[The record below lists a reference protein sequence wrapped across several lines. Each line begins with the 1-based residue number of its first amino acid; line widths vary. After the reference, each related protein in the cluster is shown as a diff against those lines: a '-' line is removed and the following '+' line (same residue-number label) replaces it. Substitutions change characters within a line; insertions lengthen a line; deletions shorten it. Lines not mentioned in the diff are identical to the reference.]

1 MLQPVTRS
9 LIAVPLAAALLW
21 SSALTASAQPIP
33 ETELAAL
40 RYFLSVG
47 DAPGIE
53 AEKARLQ
60 GAFPGASIDALLEE
74 LVVRSEE
81 VDTSQI
87 WQMINADDF
96 EGARELI
103 ERTKE
108 GQPGWTPP
116 ENLLAVL
123 NEREGQSRFEAAV
136 EAGELQTLMAVLN
149 DFPDLLTCQKIN
161 NAWRLAELQAAQA
174 MPHQAVMTYD
184 GILASC
190 QVQDFVVAT
199 LQKASGVA
207 DKTEMAALFERART
221 LNPGLGLRLASLEV
235 ELAPLIGKPVAA
247 SADLSGASQLAVPA
261 VETRPQ
267 PRGIPPVVQQ
277 VSAPAP
283 APAAPAPQPVRSAA
297 ATPATQAAPSGGG
310 DLAAAQAAAARKDWA
325 TCLKHAAR
333 SNSVAS
339 TSQRGWC
346 ALELGRTLEAISAFR
361 HSAANAGNAQLRQDS
376 DYGLILAYLKADMVR
391 EAAAHASRAKLSA
404 QQKLMTAR
412 QILSRLAL
420 GAFDR
425 KSYGEAIT
433 YVDRLSREA
442 GGLDRGMA
450 MLRGYS
456 FLHMNRK
463 AEARQQFA
471 AIHRVTP
478 GKDTQEAMALVR

>member
-1 MLQPVTRS
+1 MLQPVTRT
-9 LIAVPLAAALLW
+9 LIALPLAAALLW

-53 AEKARLQ
+53 AEKTRLQ
-60 GAFPGASIDALLEE
+60 GAFPQASIDALLEE

-87 WQMINADDF
+87 WQLIAADDF
-96 EGARELI
+96 EGARGLI
-103 ERTKE
+103 ERTRQ

-123 NEREGQSRFEAAV
+123 NEREGQSRFESAV
-136 EAGELQTLMAVLN
+136 ETGELQTLMAVLN

-161 NAWRLAELQAAQA
+161 NAWRLAELQTAQA
-174 MPHQAVMTYD
+174 LPHQAVMTYD

-190 QVQDFVVAT
+190 QTPDFVVAT
-199 LQKASGVA
+199 LQKAAGVA

-221 LNPGLGLRLASLEV
+221 LNPGLGLRLASLEA
-235 ELAPLIGKPVAA
+235 ELAPLIGKPVA
-247 SADLSGASQLAVPA
+247 LPGASQLAVLA

-283 APAAPAPQPVRSAA
+283 APAPVVRSAVPQPVRATKAA
-297 ATPATQAAPSGGG
+297 PAPQAAPSGGG

-333 SNSVAS
+333 SNSIAS

-346 ALELGRTLEAISAFR
+346 ALELGRSLEAISAFR

-391 EAAAHASRAKLSA
+391 EAAAHASHAKLNA
-404 QQKLMTAR
+404 QQKMTTDR

-420 GAFDR
+420 SAFER

-463 AEARQQFA
+463 AEARKQFA

-478 GKDTQEAMALVR
+478 SKDTQEAMALVR

>member
-21 SSALTASAQPIP
+21 GSALTASAQPIP

-87 WQMINADDF
+87 WQMINVDDF

-136 EAGELQTLMAVLN
+136 ETGELQTLMAVLN

-190 QVQDFVVAT
+190 QVPDFVVAT

-221 LNPGLGLRLASLEV
+221 LNPSLQLRLASLEA
-235 ELAPLIGKPVAA
+235 ELEPLIGKPVAA
-247 SADLSGASQLAVPA
+247 STDMSGTSQLAVHA

-283 APAAPAPQPVRSAA
+283 APQPVRATAA
-297 ATPATQAAPSGGG
+297 ASAPQAALSGGG
-310 DLAAAQAAAARKDWA
+310 DLTAAQAAAARKDWA

-404 QQKLMTAR
+404 QQKMTTDR

-420 GAFDR
+420 GAFER

>member
-9 LIAVPLAAALLW
+9 LIALPLAAALLW
-21 SSALTASAQPIP
+21 SSALSVSAQPIP

-96 EGARELI
+96 EGAHELI
-103 ERTKE
+103 ARTKE

-116 ENLLAVL
+116 ETLLAVL
-123 NEREGQSRFEAAV
+123 GEREGQSRFEAAI
-136 EAGELQTLMAVLN
+136 ETGELQTLMAVLN

-174 MPHQAVMTYD
+174 LPHQAVMTYD

-190 QVQDFVVAT
+190 QVPDFVVAT

-235 ELAPLIGKPVAA
+235 ELAPLIGKPVAVPE
-247 SADLSGASQLAVPA
+247 ASQLAVPA

-283 APAAPAPQPVRSAA
+283 APQPVRAVA
-297 ATPATQAAPSGGG
+297 ATPAPQAAPSGGG
-310 DLAAAQAAAARKDWA
+310 DLVAAQAAAARKDWA

-376 DYGLILAYLKADMVR
+376 NYGLILAYLKADMVR

-404 QQKLMTAR
+404 QQKMTTDR

-420 GAFDR
+420 SAFER
-425 KSYGEAIT
+425 KSYGEAIAH
-433 YVDRLSREA
+433 VDRLSREA

-450 MLRGYS
+450 MLRGYA

>member
-9 LIAVPLAAALLW
+9 LIVLPLAAALLW
-21 SSALTASAQPIP
+21 NTALSAAAQPIP

-47 DAPGIE
+47 DTAGIE
-53 AEKARLQ
+53 AEKTRLQ
-60 GAFPGASIDALLEE
+60 DVFPETSVEALLED
-74 LVVRSEE
+74 LAVRAEQ

-87 WQMINADDF
+87 WQLIAADDF
-96 EGARELI
+96 KGARGLI
-103 ERTKE
+103 ERTKQ

-116 ENLLAVL
+116 ENLTAVL

-136 EAGELQTLMAVLN
+136 ETDELQALLAVLN

-161 NAWRLAELQAAQA
+161 NAWRLAELQAGQEL
-174 MPHQAVMTYD
+174 PHQAVMTYD

-190 QVQDFVVAT
+190 QTPDFVVAT
-199 LQKASGVA
+199 LQKAAGVA
-207 DKTEMAALFERART
+207 DKAEMAALFERARM
-221 LNPGLGLRLASLEV
+221 LNPSLELRLASLEA
-235 ELAPLIGKPVAA
+235 ELAPLIGKPAVR
-247 SADLSGASQLAVPA
+247 SDASQLAVRVVA
-261 VETRPQ
+261 TRPQ
-267 PRGIPPVVQQ
+267 LRGIVPVVQQ

-283 APAAPAPQPVRSAA
+283 AAAPAVRSPA
-297 ATPATQAAPSGGG
+297 PPSVRATQTAPRAAPSGGS

-333 SNSVAS
+333 SNSIAS
-339 TSQRGWC
+339 ISQRGWC

-361 HSAANAGNAQLRQDS
+361 HSAAHAGNAQLRQDS

-391 EAAAHASRAKLSA
+391 EAAAHAGRARLTT
-404 QQKLMTAR
+404 QQKLTTDR

-420 GAFDR
+420 SAFER
-425 KSYGEAIT
+425 KNYSEAVVH
-433 YVDRLSREA
+433 VDRLSREA

-450 MLRGYS
+450 MLRGYA

-471 AIHRVTP
+471 AIHRATP
-478 GKDTQEAMALVR
+478 GKDTREAMALAR